1 MSKVLSHSSPFNYRQ
16 WSANSQSRKEFATDV
31 AACDAYC
38 LESEFKECDTDGVIL
53 GQMPGRS
60 RGFYRGSVSGGWR
73 YEQRLECPEDRRK
86 AFKECKKSC

>member
-16 WSANSQSRKEFATDV
+16 WPANSQSRKEFATDV

-53 GQMPGRS
+53 GQMPGDLEVSIEDLCQVAGDKS
-60 RGFYRGSVSGGWR
+60 RG
-73 YEQRLECPEDRRK
+73 
-86 AFKECKKSC
+86 